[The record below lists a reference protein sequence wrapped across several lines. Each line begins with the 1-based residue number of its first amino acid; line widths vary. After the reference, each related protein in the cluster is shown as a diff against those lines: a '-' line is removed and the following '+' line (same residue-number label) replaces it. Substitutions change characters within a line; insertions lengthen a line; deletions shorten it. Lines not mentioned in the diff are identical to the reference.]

1 LSDLILFNANII
13 TLDPACP
20 CAQLVAIQND
30 TISALSTD
38 ENMNDLKKKKT
49 KVFDCKGKTILPGF
63 TDAHFHLFAFAE
75 SFVTLNLE
83 PQNRIRS
90 ITDIQM
96 KIQEV
101 SQRLL
106 PGTWIRGRGYNEFY
120 LAERRHPNRWDLD
133 KVTNVHPIKLTH
145 RSGQA
150 HILNSLGLKL
160 VGISKE
166 TADPPEGLIDREI
179 ETGEPTGI
187 LYGMEDILTKTIPPL
202 DSDHLEKGIKRANE
216 ELCSLG
222 ITSIHDVSPRN
233 NLDRWELIR
242 HWKDEGFLKP
252 RVKMTIGK
260 EGFEEYRRLRFST
273 RGIENQVSLGGVK
286 IILHETTGQL
296 SPGQSELNEMV
307 LNIHQS
313 GLQAVLHA
321 IEGKAIE
328 AACKA
333 VEHALQKFPRV
344 DHRHR
349 IEHCSVCTSPLAKRI
364 ASLGMMVVTQPSFIF
379 YNGDRYLKTVPDSN
393 LKHLYPVAT
402 FMKNG
407 VAVAGSSDGPVAPAN
422 PMIGIYS
429 AISRKT
435 NTGKALLPEEGI
447 TPMEALQMFTGY
459 AARASF
465 DEKRKGSIT
474 PGKLAD
480 LVVLNGDPTKLPPDE
495 IKDINVEMT
504 VLNGEVVWIRK
515 GTLLTVL
522 NY

>member
-1 LSDLILFNANII
+1 LSDLILFNANIL

-20 CAQLVAIQND
+20 HAQLVAIQNG

-38 ENMNDLKKKKT
+38 ESINDIKKKNT
-49 KVFDCKGKTILPGF
+49 KLIDCRGRTILPGF
-63 TDAHFHLFAFAE
+63 MDAHFHLFAFAE

-83 PQNRIRS
+83 PQNHICS
-90 ITDIQM
+90 IMDIQM
-96 KIQEV
+96 KIQEF

-120 LAERRHPNRWDLD
+120 LAEKRHPNRWDLD
-133 KVTNVHPIKLTH
+133 QVTKVHPIKLTH

-187 LYGMEDILTKTIPPL
+187 LYGMENILAKAIPPL
-202 DSDHLEKGIKRANE
+202 DRDHLEKGIKQANE

-222 ITSIHDVSPRN
+222 ITSIHDASPRN

-242 HWKDEGFLKP
+242 HWKDEGLLKP
-252 RVKMTIGK
+252 RVKMTLGK
-260 EGFEEYRRLRFST
+260 EGFEEYRSHRFST
-273 RGIENQVSLGGVK
+273 QVDENQVSLGGVK

-321 IEGKAIE
+321 IEGKTIG
-328 AACKA
+328 AACEA
-333 VEHALQKFPRV
+333 VEYALQKFPRA

-402 FMKNG
+402 LMKNG
-407 VAVAGSSDGPVAPAN
+407 VAVAGSSDCPVAPAD

-435 NTGKALLPEEGI
+435 NTGNALLPEEGI
-447 TPMEALQMFTGY
+447 TPMEALRMFTGY

-465 DEKRKGSIT
+465 DEKRKGSVT

-480 LVVLNGDPTKLPPDE
+480 LVVLNGDPTKLPADE
-495 IKDINVEMT
+495 IKDIKVEMT
-504 VLNGEVVWIRK
+504 VLNGEMVWIRK
-515 GTLLTVL
+515 GAL
-522 NY
+522 